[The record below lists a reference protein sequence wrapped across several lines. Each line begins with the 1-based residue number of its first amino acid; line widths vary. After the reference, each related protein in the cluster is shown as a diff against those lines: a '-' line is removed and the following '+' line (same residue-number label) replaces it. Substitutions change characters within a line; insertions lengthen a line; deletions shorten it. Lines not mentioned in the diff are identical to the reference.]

1 MSGCRRVENWK
12 PFEEKVLVEIMVN
25 HTNNSIQ
32 NPTPKNLM
40 GVAVGAAF
48 VVVLTVCL

>member
-1 MSGCRRVENWK
+1 MSGCCRAENWK

-32 NPTPKNLM
+32 NLDVKPEKIIKFIINIFILI
-40 GVAVGAAF
+40 
-48 VVVLTVCL
+48 